1 MLAFKS
7 EARTIC
13 EMLDLP
19 DTQRASDL
27 HLNDAL
33 KYGLPL
39 HVIEHVA
46 TTIGIPS
53 VVFRRY
59 IMTDRT
65 YQRRVSSGA
74 HFTRDESEKI
84 YRAAR
89 IFVQTNQCFRNE
101 RKAQRFLTMEH
112 PLLEGH
118 VPIELVIESG
128 AGFQAVADVLL
139 ALTYGTAA

>member
-7 EARTIC
+7 EVSTIY
-13 EMLDLP
+13 EILDLP
-19 DTQRASDL
+19 DTQSASYL

-33 KYGLPL
+33 KDGLPRN
-39 HVIEHVA
+39 VIDHVA
-46 TTIGIPS
+46 TTIGIPPA
-53 VVFRRY
+53 VFRRY
-59 IMTDRT
+59 IIADRT

-74 HFTRDESEKI
+74 NFTRDESEKI

-89 IFVQTNQCFRNE
+89 IFAQANQCFRNE
-101 RKAQRFLTMEH
+101 RKAQRFLTTEH
-112 PLLEGH
+112 PMLEGH
-118 VPIELVIESG
+118 VPIELVIESE